1 MASAVG
7 PATLGGWVG
16 LAAASVYGK
25 TVTATVGVGA
35 QPNAVSVNPV
45 TNKIYV
51 ANGLSKTVT
60 VIDGA
65 SNAAT
70 TVTVGSGP
78 HTVAVNPVTNKIYVA
93 TFGDGGTTSTA
104 AVSDATNTKT
114 D

>member
-16 LAAASVYGK
+16 LAAASVYGQ

-51 ANGLSKTVT
+51 ANARSKTVT

-65 SNAAT
+65 SNTAT
-70 TVTVGSGP
+70 TVTDGNGP
-78 HTVAVNPVTNKIYVA
+78 HTVAVNPGTNTSYVA
-93 TFGDGGTTSTA
+93 NFR
-104 AVSDATNTKT
+104 DARTLITPP
-114 D
+114 